1 MWNSI
6 SLQLVL
12 ILYLKMVAGD
22 EDLSPF
28 LEDIINEWNFHSPTI
43 LTQKEL
49 PNLCMSHSWLLCLPN
64 NLDLNEL
71 TEHLIMSH
79 KRAKQDAV
87 IFLGDQHNL
96 IKQLH
101 TNAPAMFRSNYPA
114 FMPLQYSI
122 LISLRLDS
130 NIIFFEQQ
138 SPVYK
143 LVDMFSVKGG
153 PPITSELGTWDKIR
167 GIKLKQKTHRWNRRT
182 DLNGAEIINNL
193 NFGTGFGTWSRLIW
207 DDKGKVVGSQG
218 ELQNLLFFMAE
229 TLNATIKTTELPS
242 LGAWRELQNG
252 SWTGGIGIL
261 QRKEADINR

>member
-1 MWNSI
+1 MR
-6 SLQLVL
+6 
-12 ILYLKMVAGD
+12 
-22 EDLSPF
+22 
-28 LEDIINEWNFHSPTI
+28 
-43 LTQKEL
+43 L
-49 PNLCMSHSWLLCLPN
+49 P
-64 NLDLNEL
+64 
-71 TEHLIMSH
+71 
-79 KRAKQDAV
+79 
-87 IFLGDQHNL
+87 
-96 IKQLH
+96 
-101 TNAPAMFRSNYPA
+101 Y
-114 FMPLQYSI
+114 
-122 LISLRLDS
+122 S

-153 PPITSELGTWDKIR
+153 PPITSELGTWEKIR

-193 NFGTGFGTWSRLIW
+193 NFGTGFGTWSRLIR

>member
-1 MWNSI
+1 MMWNSI

-43 LTQKEL
+43 LTRKEL

-71 TEHLIMSH
+71 MEHLIMLD
-79 KRAKQDAV
+79 RRGKQDGV
-87 IFLGDQHNL
+87 IFLGDQHDL

-101 TNAPAMFRSNYPA
+101 INAPAMFRTNYPA
-114 FMPLQYSI
+114 IMPLQYSI

-153 PPITSELGTWDKIR
+153 PPITSELGTWDKAS
-167 GIKLKQKTHRWNRRT
+167 GINLKQKIHRWNHRK
-182 DLNGAEIINNL
+182 DLKGAEIVNNL
-193 NFGTGFGTWSRLIW
+193 GNFGSYSRIVK
-207 DDKGKVVGSQG
+207 DDKGKVIGSQG
-218 ELQNLLFFMAE
+218 ELQNLLFFMTE
-229 TLNATIKTTELPS
+229 TLNATIKTTELPT
-242 LGAWRELQNG
+242 LGAWRKLQNG
-252 SWTGGIGIL
+252 SWTGGIGML
-261 QRKEADINR
+261 QRKEADISR